1 MRRRYGDIGSNMG
14 HGSSKVWYR
23 LSNGAYVKSVC
34 VNIQASGM
42 IPAC

>member
-23 LSNGAYVKSVC
+23 LSNGAYVNSVY

>member
-14 HGSSKVWYR
+14 HGSSQGWYG
-23 LSNGAYVKSVC
+23 LSNGAYVHSGY